1 MNNGNFENG
10 QNNQQQFGNDPNNQS
25 LQQQPNNG
33 MNNQYGQQQ
42 PVNNMSNP
50 YGEQQFNNP
59 VPTTQPGAM
68 PSPVPTGTNE
78 KAKNKPIIPIIIAII
93 VVIGLGAT
101 YMLFFNTKTLT
112 CTNSQ
117 SYFGVK
123 TTASITIK
131 FKNNKAS
138 SASMR
143 VQYEVPSSYTSEEIE
158 AAKESVVE
166 TVEDE
171 DYVINPKVSVDGNVI
186 TVDADVKS
194 DKFTSADTYDAAKK
208 ELSNQGY
215 TCK

>member
-33 MNNQYGQQQ
+33 MNNQYGQQ

-50 YGEQQFNNP
+50 YGDQQFNNP

-93 VVIGLGAT
+93 VVIGLGAA